1 MVQELNWTI
10 GGAAGTGIDSAGKV
24 LALALTRAGLNVF
37 TNSEFASQIRGGHN
51 FYRVRAAQE
60 MHLEC
65 HRNSSDIL
73 MVLDKLS
80 IKMHISQVVEGGIV
94 FYDADE
100 IKLDDVEVPNNIKM
114 AHLPLKKLAEEAG
127 SPILR
132 NTIAVGATLGML
144 GIGLDIFKQI
154 LSEQF
159 GKKGEELV
167 KKNYVAADLG
177 YNYAKDNYAEGFHI
191 KLEENPR
198 KEPYMLI
205 TGNEAVVLGA
215 LKGGCTFVAEYPMT
229 PSSSILTLMAKY
241 GKPYNIL
248 VKHTEDE
255 IAAVNM
261 LIGAGWVGARAL
273 TATSGGGFSLMSE
286 AIGLAGQAEVPI
298 VIVNVQRPGPSTGLP
313 TRSGQGD
320 LRLVMHASQDDL
332 PRFVIAPGDKDEC
345 FYLTHEALNLAEKYQ
360 CPAIVLSDKYLAETI
375 QAIPQWKTDH
385 LSIDRG
391 NVISNEELAKME
403 DFKRYLDTE
412 DGVSPRSIP
421 GQPHG
426 AYTATSNEHDE
437 YGDICEDAPNRTKMQ
452 SKRMRKIE
460 EALKELPAPTLVGDE
475 DADVT
480 YVFYGS
486 AKGAVKEA
494 MQDLEKEGVKA
505 NFLQIIYM
513 TPFHAKEVKEILSK
527 CKNLIL
533 VEANYTGQLRGVVAE
548 NTGILMENFIRNFS
562 GRPFTADEI
571 VDATHRIL
579 KGETVVTI
587 EGVI

>member
-60 MHLEC
+60 RHLEC
-65 HRNSSDIL
+65 HRNISDIL

-80 IKMHISQVVEGGIV
+80 IKTHIGQVVDGGTV
-94 FYDADE
+94 LYDADE
-100 IKLDDVEVPNNIKM
+100 IKLEDVEVPKNIKM

-144 GIGLDIFKQI
+144 GIGLEIFKQI

-177 YNYAKDNYAEGFHI
+177 YNYAKDNFAAGFHI
-191 KLEENPR
+191 QLEERPR
-198 KEPYMLI
+198 KEPYMLV
-205 TGNEAVVLGA
+205 TGNDAVVLGA

-241 GKPYNIL
+241 GKPHNIV

-261 LIGAGWVGARAL
+261 LIGAGWAGARAL
-273 TATSGGGFSLMSE
+273 TGTSGGGFSLMSE

-345 FYLTHEALNLAEKYQ
+345 FFLTHEALNLAEKYQ

-375 QAIPQWKTDH
+375 QAVPQWKTDD
-385 LSIDRG
+385 LKIERG
-391 NVISNEELAKME
+391 KMLTEEEIAKIE
-403 DFKRYLDTE
+403 DFKRYVDVE

-421 GQPHG
+421 GQKGG

-437 YGDICEDAPNRTKMQ
+437 YGDICEDAANRTKMQ
-452 SKRMRKIE
+452 WKRMRKIE
-460 EALKELPAPTLVGDE
+460 HALAELPAPKLVGDA

-480 YVFYGS
+480 YVLYGS
-486 AKGAVKEA
+486 CKGAVKEA
-494 MQDLEKEGVKA
+494 MEMLAEDGIKA
-505 NFLQIIYM
+505 NFLQVIYM
-513 TPFHAKEVKEILSK
+513 IPFHRKEVKELLSK

-548 NTGILMENFIRNFS
+548 NTGVMIENFIRNFS
-562 GRPFTADEI
+562 GRPFTADE
-571 VDATHRIL
+571 VVEGTKRIL
-579 KGETVVTI
+579 KGETVVTF

>member
-10 GGAAGTGIDSAGKV
+10 GGAAGTGVDSAGKV

-60 MHLEC
+60 KHLEC
-65 HRNSSDIL
+65 HRNISDIL
-73 MVLDKLS
+73 IVLDKLS
-80 IKMHISQVVEGGIV
+80 IVMHLAQVVPGGIV

-100 IKLDDVEVPNNIKM
+100 IKLEGLQVPENVKM
-114 AHLPLKKLAEEAG
+114 AHFPLKKLAEEAG

-144 GIGLDIFKQI
+144 GIGLKIFKEI
-154 LSEQF
+154 LAEQF
-159 GKKGEELV
+159 GKKGEEIV
-167 KKNYVAADLG
+167 NKNYVAADLG
-177 YNYAKDNYAEGFHI
+177 YNYARDNFSAGFHI
-191 KLEENPR
+191 QLEERPR

-241 GKPYNIL
+241 GKPQNIV

-273 TATSGGGFSLMSE
+273 TGTSGGGFSLMSE

-345 FYLTHEALNLAEKYQ
+345 FFLTHQALNLADKYQ
-360 CPAIVLSDKYLAETI
+360 CPVIVLSDKYLAETI
-375 QAIPQWKTDH
+375 QAIPQWETDH
-385 LSIDRG
+385 LSVDRG
-391 NVISNEELAKME
+391 KMLTDEELAKIE
-403 DFKRYLDTE
+403 DFKRYIDTE

-421 GQPHG
+421 GQKG
-426 AYTATSNEHDE
+426 GTYTATSNEHDE
-437 YGDICEDAPNRTKMQ
+437 YGDICEDAANRTKMQ
-452 SKRMRKIE
+452 WKRMRKIE
-460 EALKELPAPTLVGDE
+460 HALIELPAPKLEGDV
-475 DADVT
+475 DAEVT
-480 YVFYGS
+480 YVLYGS
-486 AKGAVKEA
+486 CKGAVKEA
-494 MQDLEKEGVKA
+494 MKELAEEGIKS

-513 TPFHAKEVKEILSK
+513 IPFHKKEVREILSK

-533 VEANYTGQLRGVVAE
+533 VEANYSGQLRGVVAE
-548 NTGILMENFIRNFS
+548 NTGVMIEKFIRNFS
-562 GRPFTADEI
+562 GRPFTADE
-571 VDATHRIL
+571 VVEGTKRIL
-579 KGETVVTI
+579 KGETVVTF

>member
-24 LALALTRAGLNVF
+24 LALTLTRAGLNVF

-60 MHLEC
+60 RHLEC
-65 HRNSSDIL
+65 HRNISDIL
-73 MVLDKLS
+73 IVLDKLS
-80 IKMHISQVVEGGIV
+80 IVTHIDQVVEGGIV

-100 IKLDDVEVPNNIKM
+100 IKIEEIKVPANVKM

-144 GIGLDIFKQI
+144 GIGLEIFKKI

-159 GKKGEELV
+159 GKKGEDIV
-167 KKNYVAADLG
+167 NKNYVAADLG
-177 YNYAKDNYAEGFHI
+177 YNYTKDNFAAGFHI
-191 KLEENPR
+191 QLEESPR
-198 KEPYMLI
+198 PEPHMLI

-241 GKPYNIL
+241 GKPQNIV

-261 LIGAGWVGARAL
+261 LIGAGWAGARAL
-273 TATSGGGFSLMSE
+273 TGTSGGGFSLMSE

-345 FYLTHEALNLAEKYQ
+345 FFLTHQALNLADKYQ

-375 QAIPQWKTDH
+375 QAIPQWQTDH
-385 LSIDRG
+385 LKVERG
-391 NVISNEELAKME
+391 KMLSEEEIAKIE
-403 DFKRYLDTE
+403 DFKRYIDVE
-412 DGVSPRSIP
+412 DGVSPRPIP
-421 GQPHG
+421 GQKG
-426 AYTATSNEHDE
+426 GMYTATSNEHDE
-437 YGDICEDAPNRTKMQ
+437 YGDICEDAANRTKMQ
-452 SKRMRKIE
+452 WKRMRKIE
-460 EALKELPAPTLVGDE
+460 HALAELPAPQLIGDANAE
-475 DADVT
+475 VT
-480 YVFYGS
+480 YVLYGS
-486 AKGAVKEA
+486 CKGAVKEA
-494 MQDLEKEGVKA
+494 MKTLAEEGITS
-505 NFLQIIYM
+505 NFLQIVYM
-513 TPFHAKEVKEILSK
+513 IPFHKNEVKALLSK

-533 VEANYTGQLRGVVAE
+533 VEANYSGQLRGVVAE
-548 NTGILMENFIRNFS
+548 NTGVMIEKFIRNFS
-562 GRPFTADEI
+562 GRPFTADE
-571 VDATHRIL
+571 VVEGTKRIL
-579 KGETVVTI
+579 KGETVVTF

>member
-1 MVQELNWTI
+1 MSQELNWTI

-60 MHLEC
+60 KHLEC
-65 HRNSSDIL
+65 HKNFSDIL
-73 MVLDKLS
+73 IVLDKLS
-80 IKMHISQVVEGGIV
+80 IEMHITQVVDGGIL
-94 FYDADE
+94 FYDEDV
-100 IKLDDVEVPNNIKM
+100 IKLDDIKVPANIKM
-114 AHLPLKKLAEEAG
+114 AHLPLKKMAEEAG

-144 GIGLDIFKQI
+144 GIGLEIFKQI

-159 GKKGEELV
+159 AKKGEELV
-167 KKNYVAADLG
+167 KKNFIAADLG
-177 YNYAKDNYAEGFHI
+177 YNYAKDNFSEGFHI
-191 KLEENPR
+191 ELKEAPR
-198 KEPYMLI
+198 EVPHMLI
-205 TGNEAVVLGA
+205 TGNEALVLGA

-241 GKPYNIL
+241 GKPYNIV

-345 FYLTHEALNLAEKYQ
+345 FFLTHEALNLAEKYQ

-375 QAIPQWKTDH
+375 QAIPQWETDH

-391 NVISNEELAKME
+391 KVLTEAEIAKME
-403 DFKRYLDTE
+403 DFKRYQDTE

-421 GQPHG
+421 GQAKG
-426 AYTATSNEHDE
+426 MYTATSNEHDE

-460 EALKELPAPTLVGDE
+460 HALKELPAPKLVGDV
-475 DADVT
+475 DAEVT
-480 YVFYGS
+480 FVLYGS
-486 AKGAVKEA
+486 CKGAVKEA
-494 MQDLEKEGVKA
+494 MQDLAEQGIKS

-513 TPFHAKEVKEILSK
+513 TPFHATEVKEILSK

-533 VEANYTGQLRGVVAE
+533 VEANYTGQLKGVIAE
-548 NTGILMENFIRNFS
+548 NTGILIEKFIRNFS

-571 VDATHRIL
+571 VDGTGRIL